1 MSCGTDTTMLR
12 LIVQDEVSKLLKD
25 GTLQGGLLDCNDK
38 PLPAQRN
45 VPQCK
50 ELVDTTVTKFE
61 RIDRKLRITLSD
73 KTELEV
79 EIPELQLPTVKT
91 KRYHATAQLVL
102 ATNECGTAQ
111 RVVVGY
117 HPDDVRDP
125 DATVPYADKDGTT
138 LAWLYPTSSPEHSVP
153 VRKDGT
159 VVGYGMGAGVSTF
172 IDAAVEAERK
182 PNADTNDGT
191 CPCPTLISLG
201 NREIN

>member
-12 LIVQDEVSKLLKD
+12 LIVQDVVSQLLKD

-50 ELVDTTVTKFE
+50 DLVDTVVAKFE

-73 KTELEV
+73 KTEFEV
-79 EIPELQLPTVKT
+79 EIPELALPTVKT

-102 ATNECGTAQ
+102 AANECGTAQ

-125 DATVPYADKDGTT
+125 DATIPYVDKDGTT
-138 LAWLYPTSSPEHSVP
+138 LAWVYPTASPEHSVP

-159 VVGYGMGAGVSTF
+159 VIGYGVGAGVVTF
-172 IDAAVEAERK
+172 IEAAVETERK
-182 PNADTNDGT
+182 PSASDGT
-191 CPCPTLISLG
+191 CPCPTLFSLG
-201 NREIN
+201 NQEIQ

>member
-38 PLPAQRN
+38 PLPAQRT
-45 VPQCK
+45 VAQCK

-79 EIPELQLPTVKT
+79 EIPGLALPMVNT

-102 ATNECGTAQ
+102 AANECGTAQ

-125 DATVPYADKDGTT
+125 DATIPYVDKDGTT

-159 VVGYGMGAGVSTF
+159 VVGYGMGAGVATF
-172 IDAAVEAERK
+172 IDAAVETEDK
-182 PNADTNDGT
+182 PRTDTNDGT

>member
-50 ELVDTTVTKFE
+50 ELVDTTVAKFE

-102 ATNECGTAQ
+102 AANECGTAQ

-125 DATVPYADKDGTT
+125 DATIPYVDKDGTT

-159 VVGYGMGAGVSTF
+159 VVGYGMGAGVATF
-172 IDAAVEAERK
+172 IDAAVETEDK
-182 PNADTNDGT
+182 PRTDTNDGT

-201 NREIN
+201 NQEIK

>member
-38 PLPAQRN
+38 PLPAQRT
-45 VPQCK
+45 VAQCK
-50 ELVDTTVTKFE
+50 DLVDTVVTKFE
-61 RIDRKLRITLSD
+61 RSDRKLRITLSD
-73 KTELEV
+73 KTEFEV
-79 EIPELQLPTVKT
+79 EIPELALPTVKT

-102 ATNECGTAQ
+102 AANECGTAQ

-125 DATVPYADKDGTT
+125 AATVPVTDKDGTT
-138 LAWLYPTSSPEHSVP
+138 LAWMYPTSSPEHSVP

-159 VVGYGMGAGVSTF
+159 VIGYGMGAGIATF
-172 IDAAVEAERK
+172 IEAAVETERK
-182 PNADTNDGT
+182 PNAGDNDGT
-191 CPCPTLISLG
+191 CPCPTLFSLG
-201 NREIN
+201 NQEIQ

>member
-102 ATNECGTAQ
+102 AANECGTAQ

-125 DATVPYADKDGTT
+125 DATVPVTDKDGTT
-138 LAWLYPTSSPEHSVP
+138 LAWVYPTSAPEHSVP

-159 VVGYGMGAGVSTF
+159 VVGYGMGAGVATF
-172 IDAAVEAERK
+172 IDAAVETEDK
-182 PNADTNDGT
+182 PRTDTNDGT

>member
-1 MSCGTDTTMLR
+1 MSCGTDNTILR
-12 LIVQDEVSKLLKD
+12 LIVQDVVSQLLKD

-38 PLPAQRN
+38 PLPAQRT
-45 VPQCK
+45 VAQCND
-50 ELVDTTVTKFE
+50 LVDTVVTKFE

-79 EIPELQLPTVKT
+79 EIPDLNPPTVHT

-102 ATNECGTAQ
+102 AANECGTAQ

-125 DATVPYADKDGTT
+125 DATVPVTDKDGTT
-138 LAWLYPTSSPEHSVP
+138 LAWVYPTSAPEHSVP

-159 VVGYGMGAGVSTF
+159 VIGYGVGAGVVTF
-172 IDAAVEAERK
+172 IEAATETEGK
-182 PNADTNDGT
+182 PNAGGNGGE

-201 NREIN
+201 NQEIK

>member
-45 VPQCK
+45 VLQCK

-102 ATNECGTAQ
+102 AANECGTAQ

-125 DATVPYADKDGTT
+125 DATIPYADKDGTLHHPPNIVCLCAKMVRWSAMVWVLGWLHSST
-138 LAWLYPTSSPEHSVP
+138 LPLRLSANRTQIPTMVLAHAL
-153 VRKDGT
+153 R
-159 VVGYGMGAGVSTF
+159 
-172 IDAAVEAERK
+172 
-182 PNADTNDGT
+182 
-191 CPCPTLISLG
+191 
-201 NREIN
+201 

>member
-61 RIDRKLRITLSD
+61 RINRKLRITLSD

-102 ATNECGTAQ
+102 AANECGTAQ

-125 DATVPYADKDGTT
+125 DATIPYVDKDGTT

-159 VVGYGMGAGVSTF
+159 VVGYGMGAGVATF
-172 IDAAVEAERK
+172 IDAAVETEDK
-182 PNADTNDGT
+182 PRTDTNDGT

>member
-1 MSCGTDTTMLR
+1 MSCGTDNTILR
-12 LIVQDEVSKLLKD
+12 LIVQDVVSQLLKD

-79 EIPELQLPTVKT
+79 EIPELQPPTVKT

-102 ATNECGTAQ
+102 AANECGTAQ

-125 DATVPYADKDGTT
+125 DATIPYVDKDGTT

-159 VVGYGMGAGVSTF
+159 VVGYGMGAGVATF
-172 IDAAVEAERK
+172 IDAAVETERK